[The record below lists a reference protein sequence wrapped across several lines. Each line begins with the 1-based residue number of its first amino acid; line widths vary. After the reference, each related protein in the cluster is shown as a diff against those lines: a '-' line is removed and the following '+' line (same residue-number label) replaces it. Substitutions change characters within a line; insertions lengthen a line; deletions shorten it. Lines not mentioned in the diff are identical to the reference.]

1 MNKQKQ
7 TPAHVG
13 SASILLIF
21 TVLSLI
27 SFSALTMVNS
37 KADYNLTYNL
47 SKRQTVYYE
56 ACHKGNAFVAAVASG
71 YTEGEKDGIMK
82 KSIPI
87 TDNQSLDITLMSN
100 FTNKPVN
107 SNNTFIITEW
117 RVVNFEDSGYDTTL
131 PVYKRD
137 DSF

>member
-1 MNKQKQ
+1 MEKQKQ
-7 TPAHVG
+7 APAHVG

-27 SFSALTMVNS
+27 SFSALTMVNA

-47 SKRQTVYYE
+47 SQRQSSYYE
-56 ACHKGNAFVAAVASG
+56 ACHKGNAFVAAVNSG
-71 YTEGEKDGIMK
+71 FCEGEENGIMK

-87 TDNQSLDITLMSN
+87 TDNQSLDITLMSD
-100 FTNKPVN
+100 FTKKTVN
-107 SNNTFIITEW
+107 SDNSVKIIGW
-117 RVVNFEDSGYDTTL
+117 KVVNFEDPGYDTTL
-131 PVYKRD
+131 PVLKRD